1 MKRTLLV
8 TIDFPPMVGGVA
20 TYWSNLCKYLPKD
33 DFVVLAQDFTEAL
46 DFDIKQDYLIYRHNL
61 ISKSKWVWPKWFPL
75 LSHTFKMIRREKI
88 EKIIVAHV
96 LPTGTVALLA
106 RWFLRVPYIVS
117 VHGLDVN
124 LTQISAWKKKLT
136 MFIMK
141 NAEKVIANSEYTKS
155 LLVKYNY
162 CSEAKVKIVYPCPN
176 EAASHISERL
186 KQKLI
191 DEYDLADKKIMLT
204 VGRLIKRKGQD
215 KVLQALPQILQ
226 KEPHA
231 LYIMVGK
238 GEQFEKLKQKA
249 VDLGVRDKV
258 LFFFDVTDEELPVF
272 YDLAQVFIMPC
283 REEDLGDV
291 EGFGIVFLEANSY
304 SRPVIAGRSGGA
316 VEAVVD
322 GKTGLLVTPEN
333 TEEIAR
339 AAVELLTDRE
349 KASQLGVQGK
359 ERVQERFTWEKQAE
373 KLIQLLD

>member
-1 MKRTLLV
+1 
-8 TIDFPPMVGGVA
+8 
-20 TYWSNLCKYLPKD
+20 
-33 DFVVLAQDFTEAL
+33 
-46 DFDIKQDYLIYRHNL
+46 
-61 ISKSKWVWPKWFPL
+61 
-75 LSHTFKMIRREKI
+75 
-88 EKIIVAHV
+88 
-96 LPTGTVALLA
+96 
-106 RWFLRVPYIVS
+106 
-117 VHGLDVN
+117 
-124 LTQISAWKKKLT
+124 
-136 MFIMK
+136 
-141 NAEKVIANSEYTKS
+141 
-155 LLVKYNY
+155 
-162 CSEAKVKIVYPCPN
+162 
-176 EAASHISERL
+176 
-186 KQKLI
+186 
-191 DEYDLADKKIMLT
+191 
-204 VGRLIKRKGQD
+204 
-215 KVLQALPQILQ
+215 LQALPQILQ